1 MNDVELVQNV
11 ADELRDLNA
20 YQLSRRADCASPDS
34 LDSAG
39 ALFLTS
45 VRDGVLELITWDA
58 TRWVEVVEGDDVQ
71 SINDDGGVSQ
81 IADDAPDVYT
91 YRMWAEFVDLSAYL
105 EDPPEYGV
113 DRSDMEQSAR
123 VCLYMIAER
132 LAFVLMDEAKIMTE
146 ELLAEREEVD
156 A

>member
-1 MNDVELVQNV
+1 MNDMELVQKV
-11 ADELRDLNA
+11 ADGLRDLNA
-20 YQLSRRADCASPDS
+20 WQLSGRADCASPDS
-34 LDSAG
+34 FESAG

-45 VRDGVLELITWDA
+45 VLDGVLELITWGA
-58 TRWVEVVEGDDVQ
+58 TRWVEAVESDDVP
-71 SINDDGGVSQ
+71 SLNDDGEVSQ
-81 IADDAPDVYT
+81 IADDAPDIYT
-91 YRMWAEFVDLSAYL
+91 HRMWAEFVDLSAYL
-105 EDPPEYGV
+105 EDPTEYGV